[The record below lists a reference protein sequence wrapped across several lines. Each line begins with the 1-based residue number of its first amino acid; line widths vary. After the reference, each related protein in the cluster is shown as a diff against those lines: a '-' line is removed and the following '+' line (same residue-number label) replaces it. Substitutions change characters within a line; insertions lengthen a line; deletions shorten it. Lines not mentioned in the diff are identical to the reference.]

1 MNLRQY
7 PIYFYVFIST
17 YYKYIYKYI
26 HLCTSMLLC
35 LLRCLFFLVYRD
47 IITQLLSFVKSFLH
61 LCCLFTTQ
69 ATLYS
74 LPSRVSAIGF
84 LAVAF
89 IQHNQVLTMSFIQ
102 VLFSLIFLFCERSRL
117 QQKLHS
123 QPRPSPRS
131 SQPWHES
138 CKPLLRMHSH

>member
-61 LCCLFTTQ
+61 LCCLFTTK
-69 ATLYS
+69 A
-74 LPSRVSAIGF
+74 PSIVSHSGCPLSAIVKLTLSLFF
-84 LAVAF
+84 LDLTKTYF
-89 IQHNQVLTMSFIQ
+89 ILVFTL
-102 VLFSLIFLFCERSRL
+102 SLIFLGLFCLFCERSRL
-117 QQKLHS
+117 QQKLLSHPS
-123 QPRPSPRS
+123 PSPRS
-131 SQPWHES
+131 S
-138 CKPLLRMHSH
+138 